1 MSRRPVSGRSRKSAT
16 RPAAPRRRAAPLL
29 PPGDAQD
36 AALVFVVAVLCFL
49 ACLAVIAAL
58 AADRAADGWRGQ
70 LTGSATV
77 IVRPTGD
84 ETADAAA
91 ARAAE
96 TLSGVK
102 GVVEAA
108 AQEPAKA
115 RALLKPWIGDDSLLD
130 DLPIPRLVTV
140 DLDPRA
146 PATAEAMS
154 QALAAKGVD
163 ASVDDHSLW
172 LKDVI
177 RAGVLARAAAA
188 AAAALLAC
196 ATAAVIIFATS
207 AGLAARAD
215 LVSVLHMA
223 GAEDRY
229 VAGLFQARFFVLAL
243 MSGLLGAGF
252 AAALAAA
259 ARLAGGGEGLTP
271 VLPLAWTDLLALPAC
286 PLIAALISALA
297 ARITAMRL
305 LRKMA

>member
-1 MSRRPVSGRSRKSAT
+1 MSRRRSKS
-16 RPAAPRRRAAPLL
+16 RAPRRAPERRRAAPLL
-29 PPGDAQD
+29 PPGDSQD
-36 AALVFVVAVLCFL
+36 AALVFVIAVLCFL
-49 ACLAVIAAL
+49 ACLAVVAAL
-58 AADRAADGWRGQ
+58 GADRAADGWRGQ
-70 LTGSATV
+70 LMGSATV
-77 IVRPTGD
+77 IVRPKGD

-96 TLSGVK
+96 TLSSVK
-102 GVVEAA
+102 GVAEAA

-146 PATAEAMS
+146 PATADAMS
-154 QALAAKGVD
+154 RALAAAGVD
-163 ASVDDHSLW
+163 ASVDDHGLW

-196 ATAAVIIFATS
+196 STAAVIIFATG
-207 AGLAARAD
+207 AGLGARAD

-223 GAEDRY
+223 GAEDRFI
-229 VAGLFQARFFVLAL
+229 AGLFQARFATLGALA
-243 MSGLLGAGF
+243 GLLGAGT
-252 AAALAAA
+252 AGLLTAA

-271 VLPLAWTDLLALPAC
+271 VLPVAWTDLTALPAC
-286 PLIAALISALA
+286 PLIAALIAAVA
-297 ARITAMRL
+297 ARVTARRL
-305 LRKMA
+305 LRKMG